1 MVARDAVH
9 LTEVVPV
16 AQALRGLH
24 ENRAVL
30 ERELGR
36 APVRVHGDPELDL
49 RLALLPYRWLQLG
62 LAGEGA
68 RPGTPTSGSSA
79 SRA

>member
-1 MVARDAVH
+1 M
-9 LTEVVPV
+9 
-16 AQALRGLH
+16 
-24 ENRAVL
+24 
-30 ERELGR
+30 
-36 APVRVHGDPELDL
+36 RVHGDPELDL

-68 RPGTPTSGSSA
+68 RPGTPTSGPSA